1 MLKKIRNAAFSA
13 LIGLGALAAVPATA
27 QADSLTF
34 HAGGGGAGFGIWFG
48 DSSRTH
54 WRGDRRWHNRH
65 RPHYRVC
72 TPGQAL
78 NKAHRIGIRH
88 ARINRVNHRVI
99 AVGGR
104 SRGHHVRVV
113 FARAPGCPIIR

>member
-1 MLKKIRNAAFSA
+1 MLKTIRNAAFSA
-13 LIGLGALAAVPATA
+13 LIGRGALAAVPAAA
-27 QADSLTF
+27 QADSLTL
-34 HAGGGGAGFGIWFG
+34 HAGSGGAGFGIWFG

-54 WRGDRRWHNRH
+54 WRNPPGWQYRH
-65 RPHYRVC
+65 RPQYRTC

-78 NKAHRIGIRH
+78 NKAHRIGVRH
-88 ARINRVNHRVI
+88 ARIKRVNHRVI